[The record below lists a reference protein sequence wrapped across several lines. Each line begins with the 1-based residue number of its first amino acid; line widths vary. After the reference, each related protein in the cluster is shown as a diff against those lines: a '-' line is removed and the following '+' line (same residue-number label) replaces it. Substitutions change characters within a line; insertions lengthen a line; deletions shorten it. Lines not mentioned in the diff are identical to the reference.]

1 MSRYTGFL
9 RDSIGTQQT
18 FCDSQGQIEG
28 FAAVSAMLLFACLSG
43 SCRAFFVSIGWSLCG
58 SHGQLW
64 LGSRVSLRSGHV
76 LAMLAPGQALCQH
89 FVVQMICKTPD
100 TSWT

>member
-1 MSRYTGFL
+1 MCS
-9 RDSIGTQQT
+9 GTVLAHNRLLVT
-18 FCDSQGQIEG
+18 VKDRLNASQLYLQCYH
-28 FAAVSAMLLFACLSG
+28 AMLLFACLSG
-43 SCRAFFVSIGWSLCG
+43 LCRAFYVTIGRSLCG

-64 LGSRVSLRSGHV
+64 LGSSFSLRLGHV

-100 TSWT
+100 TSWS